1 MAGGFR
7 RVIGGSAGG
16 VLVRLAF
23 LSLLVG
29 AFMAMLGL
37 TPERLFD
44 NLVGMFEALWNMGFE
59 AFGTLGMW
67 LVYGAMI
74 VIPIWI
80 VVRLLAMIR
89 GR

>member
-1 MAGGFR
+1 
-7 RVIGGSAGG
+7 
-16 VLVRLAF
+16 
-23 LSLLVG
+23 
-29 AFMAMLGL
+29 MAMLGL
-37 TPERLFD
+37 TPQRLLD

-74 VIPIWI
+74 VIPRSGSWCGSSP
-80 VVRLLAMIR
+80 LIR

>member
-1 MAGGFR
+1 
-7 RVIGGSAGG
+7 
-16 VLVRLAF
+16 
-23 LSLLVG
+23 
-29 AFMAMLGL
+29 
-37 TPERLFD
+37 
-44 NLVGMFEALWNMGFE
+44 MFESLWSMGFE

-80 VVRLLAMIR
+80 VIRLFAMIR